1 MSKLTEKIFYVEN
14 EQLFY
19 DWKKIEKIPEF
30 ATLKKCEQNPRWHRE
45 GNAFVHTKKVC
56 EAMEKRLKF
65 FRITYKKRPEETKL
79 LMTAALFHDIGKGV
93 TTTFKKGNWHAYG
106 HEIEGEKITRR
117 LLWDEGYEFR
127 EAVCQ
132 LVRWHMEPLRVFEG
146 KEQLEKIAR
155 LSKCVNI
162 RYLCMLKHCDIDG
175 SYQDDEVSK
184 EADYVKLE
192 DLSSIASHMGC
203 LSMPTKIPF
212 EHEYKYKR
220 VGDTRKEIK
229 IYMMIG
235 LPGAGKDTWIYNQLL
250 DNDNDP
256 FEGGGI
262 IFDSFNNPIEA
273 TTRENSV
280 VLSRDDMRAEL
291 GFCKQG
297 EKIVGSKYQEDKVTK
312 ELNDRMKKAADE
324 GKDIIIDGIN
334 LKKEYRVRAVEML
347 SNYRVKVYYVY
358 VEASSLKVNIDR
370 RAGQIGADVF
380 KGMTER
386 FEWPTYEEYDNLYI
400 IKT

>member
-1 MSKLTEKIFYVEN
+1 MSKLTDKIFYVEN

-65 FRITYKKRPEETKL
+65 FRYTYKKRPEETKL

-132 LVRWHMEPLRVFEG
+132 LVRWHMEPLRIFEG
-146 KEQLEKIAR
+146 KEQLEKIAK

-162 RYLCMLKHCDIDG
+162 RNVCMLKHCDIDG

-192 DLSSIASHMGC
+192 DLSNIASHMGC
-203 LSMPTKIPF
+203 LAMPTKIPF
-212 EHEYKYKR
+212 EREYNYKH

-229 IYMMIG
+229 LYMMIG
-235 LPGAGKDTWIYNQLL
+235 LPGAGKDTWITEQLWKAEEDEIL
-250 DNDNDP
+250 T
-256 FEGGGI
+256 
-262 IFDSFNNPIEA
+262 DSLGNPIIP
-273 TTRENSV
+273 TTPENSV
-280 VLSRDDMRAEL
+280 MLSRDDLRAEL
-291 GFCKQG
+291 GFCKKG

-312 ELNDRMKKAADE
+312 EFNDRMKKAADE

-358 VEASSLKVNIDR
+358 VEASALKVNIDR

-380 KGMTER
+380 KGMLER